1 MGQVAKDCRLP
12 DPGLAARLD
21 EKAFVECRE
30 RGGQI
35 LPTIDKASN
44 KPRADENRRG
54 AGTNVRPFG
63 RQGLTDHGA
72 ARVADLQD
80 ITPYRYLSDHP
91 AIHGSN
97 RVMRSTMGDAN
108 VAREATTDP

>member
-21 EKAFVECRE
+21 EKACVECRE
-30 RGGQI
+30 SRGQI
-35 LPTIDKASN
+35 HPTIDKASN
-44 KPRADENRRG
+44 QRRAQENRRG
-54 AGTNVRPFG
+54 AGTNVRLFG
-63 RQGLTDHGA
+63 TRGLTDHGA

-91 AIHGSN
+91 AIHG
-97 RVMRSTMGDAN
+97 R
-108 VAREATTDP
+108 